1 MRVIRTMSANPSHL
15 LFNPTWAARDLPP
28 TPEQPL
34 HEILRATARRL
45 PEKTALIHFHHRLSY
60 RELDLLSDRFAAY
73 LVKLGLR
80 KGDKVAT
87 MLPNCT
93 QHVIAIYGILKAGC
107 VLVPF
112 NVMLKADEV
121 RYIVEE
127 SEARVLVGL
136 DLLAPVML
144 PVAVE
149 LGGIRVVTTNAKD
162 FSEPTASFP
171 PLLAGEK
178 RPVEGADDVME
189 IIGRE
194 QGAAPEFETDIS
206 EDLACILYTSGT
218 TGFPKGAMLT
228 HRNYNHVAAMVVGGM
243 DMEESDVHFL
253 LFPLFHVGG
262 QVLVLYPAVMGGA
275 TCVTVPMFDPGDML
289 DLIQR
294 FRVTFGFAPPTGY
307 IGLLNHPEFEK
318 FDLSSL
324 RVTAASG
331 APVPAALQEE
341 WQEKV
346 GTYLYAGYG
355 CTETAGAG
363 PGTIEMVRK
372 KLPGSG
378 TIGVITGEVK
388 IVDEDG
394 NLVPRGTVG
403 EILLRGEGVAKGY
416 WKKPEETRKQ
426 FLADGWFASG
436 DAGYMDGDGF
446 LFFVERIKDLI
457 IASGY
462 NIAPAEVEGY
472 LYPHPAVQEVAVIG
486 VPDAYR
492 GETVKAFVVL
502 KQEALGKVTEEE
514 IIAFGREKMAAY
526 KAPKVVE
533 FIDEIPKNLSGKALR
548 RVLREREKEK
558 RS

>member
-1 MRVIRTMSANPSHL
+1 MSDPMPPQRSHL
-15 LFNPTWAARDLPP
+15 LFDPAWAAKPVP
-28 TPEQPL
+28 ETPGEPL
-34 HEILRATARRL
+34 HEILRETARRC
-45 PEKTALIHFHHRLSY
+45 PDKMALIYFHHHLSY
-60 RELDLLSDRFAAY
+60 RELDLFSDRFAAY
-73 LVKLGLR
+73 LAGLGLR

-93 QHVIAIYGILKAGC
+93 QHAIAIYGILKAGC
-107 VLVPF
+107 VMVPF
-112 NVMLKADEV
+112 NVMLKADEI
-121 RYIVEE
+121 RYILEE
-127 SEARVLVGL
+127 SESRVLVGL
-136 DLLAPVML
+136 DLLSPVMQ
-144 PVAVE
+144 PVAAE
-149 LGGIRVVTTNAKD
+149 LGMERVVTTNAKD
-162 FSEPTASFP
+162 FSEPTANVP
-171 PLLAGEK
+171 PLLAGDK
-178 RPVEGADDVME
+178 TPVAGADDLME

-194 QGAAPEFETDIS
+194 QGAVPVFEIDTS

-228 HRNYNHVAAMVVGGM
+228 HRNYNHVAAMVVGGL
-243 DMEESDVHFL
+243 DMEASDVLFM

-262 QVLVLYPAVMGGA
+262 QVLILFPAVMIGA
-275 TCVTVPMFDPGDML
+275 TCVPIPMFDAGEML

-294 FRVTFGFAPPTGY
+294 FGITFGFAPPTAY
-307 IGLLNHPEFEK
+307 IGLLNYPEFES

-331 APVPAALQEE
+331 APVPATLQKE
-341 WQEKV
+341 WREKV

-363 PGTIEMVRK
+363 PGTIEMANK

-378 TIGVITGEVK
+378 TLGAITGEVK
-388 IVDEDG
+388 IVDESG
-394 NLVPRGTVG
+394 KVVPRGTVG
-403 EILLRGEGVAKGY
+403 EIILRGEGVAKGY

-426 FLADGWFASG
+426 FLADGWWASG
-436 DAGYMDGDGF
+436 DAGYMDEDGF

-472 LYPHPAVQEVAVIG
+472 LYHHPAVQEAAVVGI
-486 VPDAYR
+486 PHEYR
-492 GETVKAFVVL
+492 GETVKAFIVL
-502 KQEALGKVTEEE
+502 KEEARGKVTKED

-526 KAPKVVE
+526 KAPTIVE
-533 FIDEIPKNLSGKALR
+533 FIDEIPKNLTGKVLR